1 MLARLAPSWTPA
13 TTLRY
18 RPATG
23 KGVHMVVER
32 ERRGRV
38 EIVAINRPEARNA
51 VNGDVAQGIE
61 GALDD
66 IEGDAEVWAVVVTG
80 RGPTFSAGADLK
92 MVAQGRGL
100 ELATK
105 RGGFGGITQRDFP
118 KPLIA
123 AVNGPAL
130 AGGFEIVLA
139 CDLVVAADDAVFGL
153 PEVKRGLFASAGG
166 LLRLPKRVPLALAT
180 ELAITGD
187 TIDAR
192 RAHALGLVNRLAPRE
207 QVLDEALALAGRVAE
222 NAPVAV
228 RNSLRMV
235 REAGDLTEAEAWPRN
250 NELAVEVFST
260 KDSIE
265 GARAF
270 AEKRPPEWT
279 GS

>member
-1 MLARLAPSWTPA
+1 
-13 TTLRY
+13 
-18 RPATG
+18 
-23 KGVHMVVER
+23 MVIER

-38 EIVAINRPEARNA
+38 EILAINRPEARNA
-51 VNGDVAQGIE
+51 VNADVAE
-61 GALDD
+61 SMEAALDD
-66 IEGDAEVWAVVVTG
+66 LEGDDEVWAIVVTG

-92 MVAQGRGL
+92 MVAQGRGA

-130 AGGFEIVLA
+130 AGGFEVVLA
-139 CDLVVAADDAVFGL
+139 CDLVVAAEDAVFGL

-187 TIDAR
+187 TIDAP
-192 RAHALGLVNRLAPRE
+192 RALALGLVNRVVPRE
-207 QVLDEALALAGRVAE
+207 QVVEESLALAGRVAE
-222 NAPVAV
+222 NGPVAV

-235 REAGDLTEAEAWPRN
+235 REAVDLTEAEAWPRN
-250 NELAVEVFST
+250 NELAIEVFST
-260 KDSIE
+260 RDAIE
-265 GARAF
+265 GATAF
-270 AEKRPPEWT
+270 AEKRPPKWT